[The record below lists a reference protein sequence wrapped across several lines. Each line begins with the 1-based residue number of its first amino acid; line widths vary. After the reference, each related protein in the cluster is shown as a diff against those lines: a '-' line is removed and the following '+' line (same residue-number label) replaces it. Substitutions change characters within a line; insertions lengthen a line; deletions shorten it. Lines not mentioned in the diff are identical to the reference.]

1 MDRMPQPGDIYR
13 NLNGELF
20 RIITLAEHAD
30 RKEALVVYQALDKDM
45 RVYALPLEAFS
56 DGEDAG
62 KEKRFILLPAVGTA
76 PVATSEAAGY
86 SRISE
91 TGVLPVRNETAHEV
105 QTRPTQGGSA
115 PEAKEQPAQ
124 SGNGPEAK
132 EQSERSQ
139 QEAEV
144 QMPEEFVLDP
154 GLLAFLEADSYEK
167 KLEIYASLAG
177 RADESMLN
185 TIAISLDLELS
196 GDTLEDQYANLKN
209 CLLMLEKYECN
220 RLR

>member
-30 RKEALVVYQALDKDM
+30 RKESLVVYQALDKDM

-76 PVATSEAAGY
+76 P
-86 SRISE
+86 
-91 TGVLPVRNETAHEV
+91 
-105 QTRPTQGGSA
+105 
-115 PEAKEQPAQ
+115 EAKEQPAQ
-124 SGNGPEAK
+124 GGNGPEAK
-132 EQSERSQ
+132 EQPERSQ
-139 QEAEV
+139 QEAEG
-144 QMPEEFVLDP
+144 QIAEEFVLDP